1 MPLLDSQDVSIII
14 TTYNRKREL
23 VFTLNTLREVIADDG
38 IYIWDDASTD
48 HTFEYISSE
57 YPEINIFQNTVNK
70 GLIANRNQ
78 LMQAAPTEYVLSLDD
93 DAHFLNPEALEKAM
107 SFMQE
112 NFNCAV
118 LSFRLFWGL
127 QKPANQK
134 TTEKTYQVG
143 NFLGGAHLMRKSA
156 WDNFIKSYPEWY
168 HFYGEE
174 DYAAMKL
181 FRAKQVIFYF
191 PKVLVHHRVSLKNR
205 KKSAEETSLR
215 TQWALQAAWSNY
227 LIFYPKQKA
236 WLKIM
241 YSIKEHLRL
250 KFLKGD
256 FNILISIFFAG
267 SELLKNRKYRKIVD
281 SRFTKEE
288 LECYSNLPASPIY
301 WNYS

>member
-1 MPLLDSQDVSIII
+1 MPLLNSKEISILI
-14 TTYNRKREL
+14 TTFNRKMEL
-23 VFTLNTLREVIADDG
+23 IYTLNALREVIADEG

-93 DAHFLNPEALEKAM
+93 DAHFLNPEELEKAIT
-107 SFMQE
+107 FMQE
-112 NFNCAV
+112 NLNCAV

-127 QKPANQK
+127 EKPASLE
-134 TTEKTYQVG
+134 TTDNTYQVS

-156 WDNFIKSYPEWY
+156 WNNFIKFYPEWY

-181 FRAKQVIFYF
+181 FKAEQMVFYF

-205 KKSAEETSLR
+205 KKSAEQTSLR
-215 TQWALQAAWSNY
+215 TKWALQAAWSNY
-227 LIFYPKQKA
+227 LIFYPKQKV
-236 WLKIM
+236 WFKIM
-241 YSIKEHLRL
+241 YSIKEQLRL
-250 KFLKGD
+250 KFLKEH
-256 FNILISIFFAG
+256 FNILMSIGKAG
-267 SELLKNRKYRKIVD
+267 LTLIQNRQHRQKLDLRFSNERLKAYL
-281 SRFTKEE
+281 S
-288 LECYSNLPASPIY
+288 LPQAPIF
-301 WNYS
+301 WKPE

>member
-1 MPLLDSQDVSIII
+1 MPLLDSQYVSILI
-14 TTYNRKREL
+14 TTYNRKKEL
-23 VFTLNTLREVIADDG
+23 IFTLNTLRDVISPDG

-48 HTFEYISSE
+48 GTFEYISKE
-57 YPEINIFQNTVNK
+57 YPEINIFQNKENK
-70 GLIANRNQ
+70 GLISNRNH
-78 LMQAAPTEYVLSLDD
+78 LMQAVTTEYVISLDD

-107 SFMQE
+107 LFMQE
-112 NFNCAV
+112 NLNCAV

-127 QKPANQK
+127 EKPASQK
-134 TTEKTYQVG
+134 TTEKTYQVS

-156 WDNFIKSYPEWY
+156 WDNFITSYPEWY

-181 FRAKQVIFYF
+181 FRAEQMLFYF

-205 KKSAEETSLR
+205 KKGAEETSLR

-236 WLKIM
+236 WFKIM
-241 YSIKEHLRL
+241 YSIKEQVRL

-256 FNILISIFFAG
+256 FSILRTLGSAG
-267 SELLKNRKYRKIVD
+267 IALIQNRHYRKKLD
-281 SRFTKEE
+281 LRFSNEE
-288 LECYSNLPASPIY
+288 LQTYLSLPQAPVF
-301 WNYS
+301 WKPE

>member
-1 MPLLDSQDVSIII
+1 MPLLNYKEISILI
-14 TTYNRKREL
+14 TTYNRKKEL
-23 VFTLNTLREVIADDG
+23 IFTLNALRDVIIPEG

-48 HTFEYISSE
+48 NTFEYISSE

-70 GLIANRNQ
+70 GLIASRNQ

-93 DAHFLNPEALEKAM
+93 DAHFLNPEGLEKAM

-112 NFNCAV
+112 NLNCAV

-127 QKPANQK
+127 QKPTSQK
-134 TTEKTYQVG
+134 TSENTYQVS

-156 WDNFIKSYPEWY
+156 WDNYITSYPEWY

-174 DYAAMKL
+174 DFAAMKL
-181 FRAKQVIFYF
+181 FRAEQMLYYF

-215 TQWALQAAWSNY
+215 TQRALQAAWSNY

-236 WLKIM
+236 WFKII
-241 YSIKEHLRL
+241 YSIKEQLRL

-256 FNILISIFFAG
+256 FDILMSIGKAG
-267 SELLKNRKYRKIVD
+267 LALIQNRQHRQKLD
-281 SRFTKEE
+281 LRF
-288 LECYSNLPASPIY
+288 SNERLRAYLSLPQVPIF
-301 WNYS
+301 WKPE

>member
-127 QKPANQK
+127 QKPVNQK

-181 FRAKQVIFYF
+181 FKAGQKVFYF

-205 KKSAEETSLR
+205 KKSAEQTSLR
-215 TQWALQAAWSNY
+215 TKWALQAAWSNY

-236 WLKIM
+236 WFKIM
-241 YSIKEHLRL
+241 YSIKEQLRL
-250 KFLKGD
+250 KFLNGHS
-256 FNILISIFFAG
+256 NILMSIGKAG
-267 SELLKNRKYRKIVD
+267 LKLIQNRQHRRKLD
-281 SRFTKEE
+281 LRF
-288 LECYSNLPASPIY
+288 SNERLKAYLSLPQAPIF
-301 WNYS
+301 WKPE

>member
-1 MPLLDSQDVSIII
+1 MPLLDSQYVSILI
-14 TTYNRKREL
+14 TTYNRKKEL
-23 VFTLNTLREVIADDG
+23 IFTLNTLRDVISPDG

-48 HTFEYISSE
+48 GTFEYISKE
-57 YPEINIFQNTVNK
+57 YPEINIFQNKENK
-70 GLIANRNQ
+70 GLISNRNH
-78 LMQAAPTEYVLSLDD
+78 LMQAVTTEYVISLDD

-107 SFMQE
+107 LFMQE
-112 NFNCAV
+112 NLNCAV

-127 QKPANQK
+127 EKPASQK
-134 TTEKTYQVG
+134 TTEKTYQVS

-156 WDNFIKSYPEWY
+156 WDNFITSYPEWY

-181 FRAKQVIFYF
+181 FRAEQMLFYF

-205 KKSAEETSLR
+205 KKGAEETSLR

-236 WLKIM
+236 WFKIM
-241 YSIKEHLRL
+241 YSIKEQIRL

-256 FNILISIFFAG
+256 FSILRSLGSAG
-267 SELLKNRKYRKIVD
+267 KALIKYRHYRKRLNL
-281 SRFTKEE
+281 RFSNKE
-288 LECYSNLPASPIY
+288 LQAYLSLPQAPVF
-301 WNYS
+301 WRPE